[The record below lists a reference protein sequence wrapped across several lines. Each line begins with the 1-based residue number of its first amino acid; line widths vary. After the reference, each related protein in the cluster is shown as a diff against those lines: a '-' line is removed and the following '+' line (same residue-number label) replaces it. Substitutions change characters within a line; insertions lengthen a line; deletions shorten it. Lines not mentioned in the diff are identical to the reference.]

1 MKWQQGLRRAVVVV
15 CAVVGLAMPAGVAH
29 AAPGAGS
36 TPVGVASAT
45 LGHICDGTFGN
56 IAKFVIISDGGIPAG
71 STWTVN
77 TSKVDWA
84 DFVATPDSPLIQTTR
99 LSKYAVSLKALA
111 AIPSGTVVKVTP
123 SYFYVD
129 QSGTTVMISGYG
141 GSDSMYF
148 TLNGGPC

>member
-1 MKWQQGLRRAVVVV
+1 VVV
-15 CAVVGLAMPAGVAH
+15 CAVVGLVTPASVAH
-29 AAPGAGS
+29 AAPEAGS
-36 TPVGVASAT
+36 APVRVVSAT

-77 TSKVDWA
+77 TSNVDWA

-99 LSKYAVSLKALA
+99 LSKYAVSLKALVA
-111 AIPSGTVVKVTP
+111 LPAGTVVKVTP

-129 QSGTTVMISGYG
+129 QTGTTVTISGYG